1 MRKTWHRPH
10 CEKMFE
16 TQQAMKQDIA
26 VKHDGTATQK
36 YDKFQHSFGI
46 SNNFQNYDGIQNTF
60 V

>member
-1 MRKTWHRPH
+1 
-10 CEKMFE
+10 MFE

-26 VKHDGTATQK
+26 VKHNWTATQK

-46 SNNFQNYDGIQNTF
+46 SNNFQNYDGIQKTF